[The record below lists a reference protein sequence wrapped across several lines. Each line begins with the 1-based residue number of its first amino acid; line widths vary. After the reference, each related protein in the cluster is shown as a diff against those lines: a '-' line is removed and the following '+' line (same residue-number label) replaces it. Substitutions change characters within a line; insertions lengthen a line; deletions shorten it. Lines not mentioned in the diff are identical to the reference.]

1 MAAVRWNILANL
13 IGGAWATVLTL
24 LIIPIQVKILGM
36 EAFGLVGLI
45 ATLQIIF
52 NVLDLGLSAT
62 ITRSVASDTSSNH
75 EHSREIVQTA
85 ATLYWGIALLIGV
98 LLGRQAGW
106 VADNWFNLKE
116 LSPDTVRMGIQ
127 VIALSLALRWPV
139 TLYAGVISGLQRL
152 EILNLLKSAVITVRL
167 VGGVLVLLVFHD
179 LTVFLI
185 WTAISAFVEIVSYAI
200 VCCRIMP
207 ELSLRPYL
215 SYRAVKE
222 VWHFSLGMNLIAILA
237 MVLTQTDR
245 ILISKLLP
253 LESLGCYFLAYNT
266 AIGISLIP
274 SAINSAMFP
283 SFSSDY
289 GHDGKNQLI
298 SRYDKATQI
307 NAYLIS
313 LLTFFLVFFGYD
325 VLRFWISTEVA
336 ERTYRVMGI
345 LSFGLLLHASITN
358 CYSIATASGNPYLVL
373 KINVFGFL
381 CYVPCLYL
389 LIYYYGIYGGAFAS
403 VFLGVYY
410 LTILLPAVHKIIL
423 KQPVLPWFSQNLL
436 PFLILGLISF
446 GGMRVFLLIFLIDH
460 LFAVLASC
468 IIAILIY
475 LTVGYYLL
483 KVDLRSDIRTFL
495 IQMCDIA
502 FCKAVR

>member
-185 WTAISAFVEIVSYAI
+185 WTAISAFV
-200 VCCRIMP
+200 R
-207 ELSLRPYL
+207 
-215 SYRAVKE
+215 
-222 VWHFSLGMNLIAILA
+222 
-237 MVLTQTDR
+237 
-245 ILISKLLP
+245 
-253 LESLGCYFLAYNT
+253 
-266 AIGISLIP
+266 
-274 SAINSAMFP
+274 
-283 SFSSDY
+283 SSPMR
-289 GHDGKNQLI
+289 LC
-298 SRYDKATQI
+298 
-307 NAYLIS
+307 
-313 LLTFFLVFFGYD
+313 
-325 VLRFWISTEVA
+325 VA
-336 ERTYRVMGI
+336 
-345 LSFGLLLHASITN
+345 ASCPN
-358 CYSIATASGNPYLVL
+358 
-373 KINVFGFL
+373 FL
-381 CYVPCLYL
+381 CAP
-389 LIYYYGIYGGAFAS
+389 
-403 VFLGVYY
+403 
-410 LTILLPAVHKIIL
+410 
-423 KQPVLPWFSQNLL
+423 
-436 PFLILGLISF
+436 
-446 GGMRVFLLIFLIDH
+446 IFRIEL
-460 LFAVLASC
+460 
-468 IIAILIY
+468 
-475 LTVGYYLL
+475 
-483 KVDLRSDIRTFL
+483 
-495 IQMCDIA
+495 
-502 FCKAVR
+502 